1 MFCFEGGEAE
11 VISSIQVC
19 AKGIAEERRV
29 KLPMFYFAPEGE
41 KGQQQFSGIAILTP
55 VSTLVIARALKLQR
69 SSIAPSGTKENS
81 SHGN

>member
-29 KLPMFYFAPEGE
+29 KLPMFYFAPEGK
-41 KGQQQFSGIAILTP
+41 KG
-55 VSTLVIARALKLQR
+55 
-69 SSIAPSGTKENS
+69 SSNS
-81 SHGN
+81 VA